1 MPRNMVWKR
10 MPGAIPITDRR
21 SDSQML
27 HPSRQVR
34 NMRKKAKRVTLRETM
49 PMILYPFILGI
60 VSNTNVLILK
70 FSRERNYR
78 LIR

>member
-1 MPRNMVWKR
+1 
-10 MPGAIPITDRR
+10 
-21 SDSQML
+21 ML